1 MNETKI
7 SKKLSYYMLENGLKS
22 QEGENDNELYVK
34 FKYTRNRK
42 YFEELENS
50 ENILFIK
57 PRKIKCK

>member
-1 MNETKI
+1 MNEPKI

-22 QEGENDNELYVK
+22 QEGENDNELYAK

-50 ENILFIK
+50 ENVLFIK